1 MFRIA
6 GRVVSA
12 MDGHPL
18 QRATVRILTTGDSK
32 LLASTIAGEEG
43 EFGFANLK
51 GGTYY
56 VLEGSASGFIG
67 SRYDAHGVFS
77 TAIINGP
84 GLDTESLVLK
94 LTPEAGIY
102 GRVTDEAGDPVR
114 HASLT
119 LYRESG
125 ETGIPRTTRM
135 RNAQTDDT
143 GAYEILN
150 LPPGK
155 YFLSATATPWYAI
168 HPQALSGGA
177 GDPARFQY
185 LMPGVQGGTA
195 QIVDSVDPSLD
206 VAYPVTF
213 YPYATDSSGASPI
226 PLKAGDKREIDLVL
240 TPQTAMTITVPHAS
254 GNDIPPPPPGD
265 RAAQMAYAR
274 AIQPPQV
281 QLQRKVFDTLEPV
294 NTETRFSS
302 NAMSIVGVPPG
313 QYVLQEQALQM
324 ANVPADAQ
332 APRFAR
338 SATVD
343 LTARSAQVDLESGA
357 ASGKVKLKLKTPD
370 GAMLPAQ
377 TVVMLRRQDP
387 KQPPIQGRSNEQ
399 GDVEFASVDPGDY
412 SLFPAVGNK
421 RYLVTKL
428 IADGKTLPS
437 TLLHVTAGA
446 TASVAAIA
454 EAVSGNLEGFARLD
468 EKPAPGARVVL
479 LPENLANRGW
489 FIREDQSDLDG
500 SFHLRDVA
508 PGRYTLFAVQDGWE
522 IEWLRQGAFDRYL
535 PLGIAIVIPNSGNT
549 SVKLPG
555 VLTVQAR

>member
-43 EFGFANLK
+43 DFAFANLK

-56 VLEGSASGFIG
+56 VLDGSASGFIG

-114 HASLT
+114 RASIT

-135 RNAQTDDT
+135 RNAQTDDI

-168 HPQALSGGA
+168 HPQALSGVA
-177 GDPARFQY
+177 GDPTKFQY

-213 YPYATDSSGASPI
+213 YPDATDSSSAAPI
-226 PLKAGDKREIDLVL
+226 QLKAGDQTELDMRLA
-240 TPQTAMTITVPHAS
+240 PQTSITLTIPVSNEKAVPFPA
-254 GNDIPPPPPGD
+254 PGD
-265 RAAQMAYAR
+265 LAAQQEYAR
-274 AIQPPQV
+274 AMQHNQTQV
-281 QLQRKVFDTLEPV
+281 QLQRKVFDDLEIGSAGMTYSP
-294 NTETRFSS
+294 TAITFF
-302 NAMSIVGVPPG
+302 GVAPG
-313 QYVLQEQALQM
+313 QYVVQQQDPQT
-324 ANVPADAQ
+324 N
-332 APRFAR
+332 APVR
-338 SATVD
+338 SIEVNLSERTTSVD
-343 LTARSAQVDLESGA
+343 LAGGEIP
-357 ASGKVKLKLKTPD
+357 ASVPVVVQTVEGPKLSP
-370 GAMLPAQ
+370 Q
-377 TVVMLRRQDP
+377 SVVMLYPIDP
-387 KQPPIQGRSNEQ
+387 KRANFQAALNEEA
-399 GDVEFASVDPGDY
+399 VATINSAPGDY
-412 SLFPAVGNK
+412 YVLVLIGASGMYTIDHTLAGGRPQPGNLVHVSAGKNEPVTVVAITRPTPA
-421 RYLVTKL
+421 
-428 IADGKTLPS
+428 S
-437 TLLHVTAGA
+437 
-446 TASVAAIA
+446 
-454 EAVSGNLEGFARLD
+454 LEGFA
-468 EKPAPGARVVL
+468 KSNGTPAPGARVVL
-479 LPENLANRGW
+479 LPPHDPSRSWGVW
-489 FIREDQSDLDG
+489 QDQTDLDG
-500 SFHLRDVA
+500 SFHLKGVP
-508 PGRYTLFAVQDGWE
+508 PGRYALIAIQDGWDL
-522 IEWLRQGAFDRYL
+522 EWQREGVFDPYL
-535 PLGIAIVIPNSGNT
+535 PRSTEVVIPPAATGPI
-549 SVKLPG
+549 KLPAPI
-555 VLTVQAR
+555 TVQPR